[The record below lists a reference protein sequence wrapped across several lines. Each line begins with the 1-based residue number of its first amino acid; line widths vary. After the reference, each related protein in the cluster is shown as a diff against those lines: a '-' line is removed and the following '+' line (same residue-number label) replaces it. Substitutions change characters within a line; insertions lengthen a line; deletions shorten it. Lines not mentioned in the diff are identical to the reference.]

1 MPDEAVE
8 AGRYESK
15 LWHDK
20 DYPKIQFL
28 TIEGL
33 LSGNARVNAP
43 PQMNPFA
50 KAQREAKPEKQAD
63 LI

>member
-1 MPDEAVE
+1 
-8 AGRYESK
+8 
-15 LWHDK
+15 
-20 DYPKIQFL
+20 
-28 TIEGL
+28 L
-33 LSGNARVNAP
+33 LDNTDRVDAP